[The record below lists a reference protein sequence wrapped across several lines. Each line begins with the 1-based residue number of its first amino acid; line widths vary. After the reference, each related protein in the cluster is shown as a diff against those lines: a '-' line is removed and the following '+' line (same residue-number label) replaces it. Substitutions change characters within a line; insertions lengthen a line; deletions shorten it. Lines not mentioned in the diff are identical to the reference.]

1 MRLGSG
7 EVATGARTRWTAGFT
22 GRRPFRLLSGA
33 TAGRLLRTALA
44 SRLALAGWL
53 IVFTGYAAAV
63 ATVSAV
69 AHENVWGVCAV
80 AGYGVAAVA
89 AWRWPGSAAPML
101 IGLSGAV
108 IVPAVLIAT
117 HWPGSGE
124 TTVVTR
130 AATLLLH
137 HGNPYLSGH
146 LRSAQAYNPY
156 LPAMSLFGLPKAVGL
171 PGVLGNPTAWMGA
184 ASAVLVAAAIGAG
197 LPGGTWRRAPG
208 RAIVLRNT
216 ALAVLS
222 PVLALPITLGMTDPP
237 VIALICL
244 ALACATRPAAG
255 RPATGRP
262 ATAADGGVPP
272 PGGAARRRITSTG
285 LAALAIG
292 SACAMKATAWP
303 ALLVI
308 VALIA
313 AREGR
318 RAAARFTAT
327 AAAVAIVLIAGL
339 APALVSH
346 PGAFVDN
353 IIAYPLGLTHHLTPA
368 ASPLPGHLLASTGTA
383 GHIAAIAL
391 LLLAAAALGVSF
403 LLRPPRSIQAAAI
416 LLAVGFIL
424 LFTLAPATRF
434 GYFAYPA
441 ALLGWLGL
449 TGHWQWAGPGAEPPD
464 GRPQGGSPGPVD
476 GGAQPLRR

>member
-1 MRLGSG
+1 MRLKTG
-7 EVATGARTRWTAGFT
+7 EIATGARAGRPRDST
-22 GRRPFRLLSGA
+22 GRRGFRLPSG
-33 TAGRLLRTALA
+33 TTSRRPLRTALA
-44 SRLALAGWL
+44 GRLALTGWL
-53 IVFTGYAAAV
+53 VVFAGYAAAV
-63 ATVSAV
+63 AMVSQA

-80 AGYGVAAVA
+80 VGYAVAAVT
-89 AWRWPGSAAPML
+89 AWRWPGSAAPL
-101 IGLSGAV
+101 VIGLAGAV

-130 AATLLLH
+130 AAILLLH

-156 LPAMSLFGLPKAVGL
+156 LPGMSLFGLPKAVGL

-197 LPGGTWRRAPG
+197 LPGSTWRRAQG
-208 RAIVLRNT
+208 RTTVLRNT

-244 ALACATRPAAG
+244 SLACATRPADS
-255 RPATGRP
+255 RPAS
-262 ATAADGGVPP
+262 TAATCEPS
-272 PGGAARRRITSTG
+272 PGGAARHRITAAG
-285 LAALAIG
+285 LAALTIG
-292 SACAMKATAWP
+292 VACALKATAWP
-303 ALLVI
+303 ALL
-308 VALIA
+308 AIA
-313 AREGR
+313 ALVAARNGR
-318 RAAARFTAT
+318 RAAARFTAI
-327 AAAVAIVLIAGL
+327 AAATAIVLIGAL

-346 PGAFVDN
+346 PGSFVDN
-353 IIAYPLGLTHHLTPA
+353 IIAYPLGLTHHRTPA

-449 TGHWQWAGPGAEPPD
+449 TGHWPRRARPAQAPPD
-464 GRPQGGSPGPVD
+464 DRQPGTDPAV
-476 GGAQPLRR
+476 